1 MGKVLVIAKLFPQ
14 DSESIEKIENSLR
27 NIKSGELQEIK
38 REPIAFGLSAVKVAI
53 TIPDKADNAMENLE
67 KELSN
72 IDGVNQV
79 EIEGVTLV

>member
-1 MGKVLVIAKLFPQ
+1 MGKVLVIAKLFPE

-38 REPIAFGLSAVKVAI
+38 REPIAFGLNAIKVAI

-67 KELSN
+67 KELSK

>member
-27 NIKSGELQEIK
+27 NIKSGKLQEIK
-38 REPIAFGLSAVKVAI
+38 REPIAFGVNAIKVAI
-53 TIPDKADNAMENLE
+53 TIPDKADNAMEKLE